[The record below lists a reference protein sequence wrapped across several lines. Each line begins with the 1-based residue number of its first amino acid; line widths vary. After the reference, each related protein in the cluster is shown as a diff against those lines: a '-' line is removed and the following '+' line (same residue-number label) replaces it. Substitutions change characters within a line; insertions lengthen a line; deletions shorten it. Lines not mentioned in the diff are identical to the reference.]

1 MRLMD
6 TDTQNQV
13 RDLLSAVQSPVT
25 IHLFTQE
32 FECGYCKETRQIAEE
47 VAELSDHVTL
57 QVHDFVKDQALA
69 EAMGID
75 KIPALA
81 INGENDRDYGIR
93 FYGIPS
99 GYEFT
104 SLLEAILAVGT
115 GEHDLDAATIAY
127 LDSLET
133 PLHLQVFVTPT
144 CPYCPQAVVL
154 AHRMALASDKVR
166 ADMVEVTEF
175 PHLGQRYEVM
185 GVPRT
190 VINEETYLEGA
201 APEKMLLDKE
211 KDAVTL
217 SARSSAR

>member
-6 TDTQNQV
+6 KDTQDQV
-13 RDLLSAVQSPVT
+13 RNLLAAVQSPVT
-25 IHLFTQE
+25 IHMFTQD

-47 VAELSDHVTL
+47 VTELSDQVTL
-57 QVHDFVKDQALA
+57 QIHDFIKDQSLA
-69 EAMGID
+69 EDMGID

-81 INGENDRDYGIR
+81 INGTNDRDFGIR

-115 GEHDLDAATIAY
+115 GENELDAKTVEF
-127 LDSLET
+127 LESIED
-133 PLHLQVFVTPT
+133 PLHIQVFVTPT

-154 AHRMALASDKVR
+154 AQRLALVSDKVR

-175 PHLGQRYEVM
+175 PHLGQRYQVM

-190 VINEETYLEGA
+190 VINDDTYLEGA
-201 APEKMLLDKE
+201 APEAMLLQKL
-211 KDAVTL
+211 KDAVAL
-217 SARSSAR
+217 STS

>member
-6 TDTQNQV
+6 KDTQDQV
-13 RDLLSAVQSPVT
+13 RNLLSAVRSPVT
-25 IHLFTQE
+25 IHMFTQD

-47 VAELSDHVTL
+47 VAELSDQLTL
-57 QVHDFVKDQALA
+57 HVHDFLKEKELA
-69 EAMGID
+69 ESMGID

-115 GEHDLDAATIAY
+115 GEVDLDPAT
-127 LDSLET
+127 LEFLESLET

-154 AHRMALASDKVR
+154 AHRLAMASDKVR
-166 ADMVEVTEF
+166 ADMIEVTEF
-175 PHLGQRYEVM
+175 PHLGQRYSVM

-190 VINEETYLEGA
+190 VINEDTYIEGA
-201 APEKMLLDKE
+201 APEFMLLE
-211 KDAVTL
+211 KVRAAVAL
-217 SARSSAR
+217 SAN

>member
-104 SLLEAILAVGT
+104 SKLEAILAAAPGARSRRGDEFAYQT
-115 GEHDLDAATIAY
+115 ASKTLCTPGLRDAN
-127 LDSLET
+127 L
-133 PLHLQVFVTPT
+133 
-144 CPYCPQAVVL
+144 PQLPALVL
-154 AHRMALASDKVR
+154 GHRRRGSDKVR
-166 ADMVEVTEF
+166 ADMDEVTEF
-175 PHLGQRYEVM
+175 LTGSGMRYDVANRHQR
-185 GVPRT
+185 RT
-190 VINEETYLEGA
+190 
-201 APEKMLLDKE
+201 LL
-211 KDAVTL
+211 
-217 SARSSAR
+217 

>member
-25 IHLFTQE
+25 IHMFTQD

-201 APEKMLLDKE
+201 APEKMLLDKV
-211 KDAVTL
+211 KDAVAL